1 MRQVNIFTFSLL
13 AALSLASCSNENAM
27 PETQLGQERNTNVPE
42 GVTVGRFVAPPATRT
57 TAEYDAPYLWFYWT
71 KGDKV
76 WLHDEDETPEYIQS
90 IGSTI
95 ETSGQDKV
103 AYAEFYFK
111 YKPTKP
117 VYPIRYTGYPTSIV
131 DQVTI
136 TPTQNQAEP
145 NKGEHI
151 KGDGDCGVGS
161 FTRRA
166 DGNYDFNLSHSA
178 SYLTFTP
185 YFSKVFSTAVR
196 VTQVK
201 VSADQALAGTFAFDD
216 NGIILDSRP
225 KANASNKSI
234 TLTLNGGGNQGFV
247 IPTKSRPTS
256 NAAFMVVAPG
266 QYTNFSVEYTLY
278 DQETKVRGTVTYKY
292 NEITLGA
299 GRNWRFSPDLDVR
312 YYAADQYYM
321 WDALQPSEHYW
332 KGAQRQPY
340 LNGMYV
346 DNYAKSSGDSRWH
359 NTVAHPGKASRLMK
373 DNLNANE
380 LMWLAY
386 YGTPHYDP
394 EIWTI
399 MGHLYAGGVWVRN
412 LDVIG
417 MYQKKSRSQM
427 KAVSPKGIDFTAYSS
442 YDNFGWFIYSNKKVI
457 QHRPRPTNGYF
468 YIPTTGY
475 YTEGRLRHIGSL
487 GYIWSSTPR
496 QHGQSSIPQAYNF
509 YVGKNEIHTGY
520 GNRSNGIYLHATK

>member
-27 PETQLGQERNTNVPE
+27 PETQLGQERNTNVSE

-151 KGDGDCGVGS
+151 KSDGDCGVGS

-166 DGNYDFNLSHSA
+166 DGKYDFSLTHSA

-185 YFSKVFSTAVR
+185 YFSKGFDKKVVL
-196 VTQVK
+196 TQVK
-201 VSADQALAGTFAFDD
+201 ISADQALTGTFEIDD
-216 NGIILDSRP
+216 DGLILDMRP
-225 KANASNKSI
+225 DADSSNTSI
-234 TLTLNGGGNQGFV
+234 TLTFKGGGENGFAV
-247 IPTKSRPTS
+247 PKESKPEA
-256 NAAFMVVAPG
+256 NAGIMVVAPG
-266 QYTNFSVEYTLY
+266 DYTNFSVEYSLY
-278 DQETKVRGTVTYKY
+278 DQETKVNGKVVY
-292 NEITLGA
+292 NYGNFRLTA
-299 GRNWRFSPDLDVR
+299 GKNIRLSPDLDVR
-312 YYAADQYYM
+312 YFAADQYYM
-321 WDALQPSEHYW
+321 WDAQPGEHYW
-332 KGAQRQPY
+332 KGAKRQPY
-340 LNGMYV
+340 LNGKYG
-346 DNYAKSSGDSRWH
+346 DSYAKFDTDSRWY
-359 NTVAHPGKASRLMK
+359 NTVEHPGKASRLMK

-399 MGHLYAGGVWVRN
+399 MGHLYAGGVWLRN

-417 MYQKKSRSQM
+417 MYQKKTRAEM
-427 KAVSPKGIDFTAYSS
+427 RATSPKGVDFTAHSPYN
-442 YDNFGWFIYSNKKVI
+442 NFGWFIYSNTSVI
-457 QHRPRPTNGYF
+457 QHRPRPTLGYF
-468 YIPTTGY
+468 YIPTTGFY
-475 YTEGRLRHIGSL
+475 CDGKLRRIGVR
-487 GYIWSSTPR
+487 GYVWSSTPR
-496 QHGQSSIPQAYNF
+496 QHGSSLVPQGFNL
-509 YVGKNEIHTGY
+509 YVSQNEVHTGY
-520 GNRSNGIYLHATK
+520 GNRSNGEYQHKMQ